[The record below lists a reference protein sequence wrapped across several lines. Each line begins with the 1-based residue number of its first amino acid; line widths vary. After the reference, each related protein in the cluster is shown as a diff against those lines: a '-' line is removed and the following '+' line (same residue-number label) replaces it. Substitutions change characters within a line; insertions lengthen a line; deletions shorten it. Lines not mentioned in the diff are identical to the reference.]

1 MADIILKSNHILR
14 GNCDES
20 DKSDFDSGLCADVHR
35 GM

>member
-1 MADIILKSNHILR
+1 MADIIAKGNHILR

-20 DKSDFDSGLCADVHR
+20 DKSDFGSGFYADVHR